1 MEQGT
6 YAAASGGLVQLRKLE
21 VLNNNLANMNT
32 VGFKRQYLVNQE
44 QAFSDTFTALLKVED
59 PYAKGDHDRVHGAT
73 SIRTMTDFSQGPIRT
88 TGEPF
93 DVALQDPR
101 DFFAVT
107 TPEGTLYTRAGNFTL
122 DVEGNLVTPDG
133 AKVQGDG
140 GPIVV
145 NLPGGTIG
153 PDGTIIANRI
163 PVARLQVFRF
173 ADPNGLERVGETRFR
188 LPAGSGNPTTVEP
201 MIVPGALEMAN
212 VSPVTG
218 VVDLITTSRAFEAYT
233 KAAMTIDQMNQA
245 AITQVARR

>member
-1 MEQGT
+1 MDPGT
-6 YAAASGGLVQLRKLE
+6 YAAASGGYVQLRKLE

-44 QAFSDTFTALLKVED
+44 QTFNETFSSYLKIAD
-59 PYAKGDHDRVHGAT
+59 PYAKDDHDRVHGAM
-73 SIRTMTDFSQGPIRT
+73 SIRTMTDFSAGAIRS

-101 DFFAVT
+101 DFFAVNT
-107 TPEGTLYTRAGNFTL
+107 AEGTLYTRAGNFTL

-145 NLPGGTIG
+145 NLPGGSIS
-153 PDGTIIANRI
+153 PDGTIIANRV
-163 PVARLQVFRF
+163 PVARLQVVRF
-173 ADPNGLERVGETRFR
+173 ADPSGLERVGEARFR
-188 LPAGSGNPTTVEP
+188 MPQGGASPTTVEP
-201 MIVPGALEMAN
+201 MIVSGALEMAN

-218 VVDLITTSRAFEAYT
+218 VVDLITTSRAFEAYS
-233 KAAMTIDQMNQA
+233 KAATTIDQMNQA